1 MENEGE
7 NVKKDTKN
15 ERDVIQK
22 LYSDIPEP
30 YRTFAMKK
38 AYEIVSDDK
47 KTDENKKIE
56 IQKIFE
62 VSKAIS
68 ACVSDITRSIKE
80 LRSEIDNSQNYLQ
93 IFEELGKR
101 EHVEEF
107 KLDIQETRQFIA
119 KTNVTIDEIVKNMD
133 LQGAKELLKQVD
145 SKRKKSE
152 LILSRVQSSGKV
164 KRVLKRE
171 EEPENKKRF
180 NLNEKT
186 KKIMRR
192 LGAISL
198 ATLMG
203 VYITTG
209 VINKVSSVDLEDD
222 YENGT
227 TVESIIE
234 SGDLKE
240 IFRIIDQGKYK
251 TYEEFQETY
260 EEFQESFVGLAEAVE
275 TYVKYDEKK
284 KLTSQ
289 ERSEFYESALEILNY
304 PDFNQSMIKLIKAKL
319 ANAVEKNNKGFNK
332 CQYESNIEIGRYVTH
347 EDGYNDNYKYIKY
360 KVKEKEERTITNTDQ
375 FTIGLFSKDKNG
387 RMKAEFVDIVD
398 IYLELIS
405 NQEMSEEKRA
415 EIFQAVAAF
424 LDKEIEVEQRK
435 PYKGKLQIS
444 DREDDDGR

>member
-1 MENEGE
+1 MENDE
-7 NVKKDTKN
+7 KDINN
-15 ERDVIQK
+15 EREAIRK
-22 LYSDIPEP
+22 LYSGIPET
-30 YRTFAMKK
+30 YKIIAMQK
-38 AYEIVSDDK
+38 AREIVSDDK
-47 KTDENKKIE
+47 KTDKYKKIE

-62 VSKAIS
+62 VAKAIS
-68 ACVSDITRSIKE
+68 ECVSDITKSIKE
-80 LRSEIDNSQNYLQ
+80 LRSETDNAQNYLQ
-93 IFEELGKR
+93 TFEQLGKR
-101 EHVEEF
+101 EDIERFE
-107 KLDIQETRQFIA
+107 LDIQAARQFMA
-119 KTNVTIDEIVKNMD
+119 QADLTIDQITNNLD
-133 LQGAKELLKQVD
+133 LNLAKKLLDQVE
-145 SKRKKSE
+145 RKKEESE
-152 LILSRVQSSGKV
+152 LILSRVQSYV
-164 KRVLKRE
+164 KAKRALKKGA
-171 EEPENKKRF
+171 EPKNKKRF

-186 KKIMRR
+186 KKLMRR
-192 LGAISL
+192 LGVTSL
-198 ATLMG
+198 ATLLG

-227 TVESIIE
+227 TVESIIK

-289 ERSEFYESALEILNY
+289 ERSEFYESALDILNY
-304 PDFNQSMIKLIKAKL
+304 PDFNQSMIKLIKAKS
-319 ANAVEKNNKGFNK
+319 ANTVEKNNKDFNK
-332 CQYESNIEIGRYVTH
+332 CKYESNIEIGRFVTH
-347 EDGYNDNYKYIKY
+347 EEGYNDNYKYIKY
-360 KVKEKEERTITNTDQ
+360 KINGNEERAIINTDQ

-387 RMKAEFVDIVD
+387 RMSAEFVDIVD
-398 IYLELIS
+398 IYLELTS

-424 LDKEIEVEQRK
+424 LDKEIEIEQRK